1 MTTTTMQRYSRT
13 YRSRLSVRGILGFL
27 AEADSRHRARVQLRL
42 LDDHLLRDM
51 GITPLA
57 KQLGLTPEQTNGH
70 WCRRC
75 QGIWFGYTLET
86 QCPICGNRNG

>member
-1 MTTTTMQRYSRT
+1 MPGNSDNDKIIPTDQIDEQRTINFPHSRST
-13 YRSRLSVRGILGFL
+13 PPQTPGGFKDLGL
-27 AEADSRHRARVQLRL
+27 
-42 LDDHLLRDM
+42 
-51 GITPLA
+51 TPLA

-75 QGIWFGYTLET
+75 EGIWFGYTLET